1 MKCESKNKKMVGNEA
16 KSIER
21 NIKGCKNS
29 TFMERKIIRLNE
41 KSHVLK
47 EVTWLPKSRNKD
59 PRVTPKYSKYVL
71 TKDL

>member
-21 NIKGCKNS
+21 NIKKGCKNS

-41 KSHVLK
+41 KYHVIC
-47 EVTWLPKSRNKD
+47 
-59 PRVTPKYSKYVL
+59 
-71 TKDL
+71 